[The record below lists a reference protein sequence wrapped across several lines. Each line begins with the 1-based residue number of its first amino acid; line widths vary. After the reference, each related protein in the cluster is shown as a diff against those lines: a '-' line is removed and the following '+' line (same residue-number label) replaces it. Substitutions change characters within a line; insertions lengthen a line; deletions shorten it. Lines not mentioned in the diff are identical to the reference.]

1 MNCPVCGKATRV
13 VDSRSLEGEVK
24 RRRKCPKGHLSYTM
38 QAPEYFVAGRAA
50 GRPKAAEKKL
60 PKPRKKIKPKKAAPL
75 PYPPAMKEWGL
86 AVTKDS
92 PLWLKSIAMK
102 LDER

>member
-1 MNCPVCGKATRV
+1 
-13 VDSRSLEGEVK
+13 
-24 RRRKCPKGHLSYTM
+24 M

>member
-1 MNCPVCGKATRV
+1 
-13 VDSRSLEGEVK
+13 
-24 RRRKCPKGHLSYTM
+24 M
-38 QAPEYFVAGRAA
+38 QDPERFVEGRAA
-50 GRPKAAEKKL
+50 GRPKVAEKKL
-60 PKPRKKIKPKKAAPL
+60 PKPKKIKPKKTAPL

-86 AVTKDS
+86 VVTKES

>member
-1 MNCPVCGKATRV
+1 MKCPVCGKATRV

-24 RRRKCPKGHLSYTM
+24 RRRKCPKGHLSYTI
-38 QAPEYFVAGRAA
+38 QAPEYFVAGRAT
-50 GRPKAAEKKL
+50 GRPRVEQKKP
-60 PKPRKKIKPKKAAPL
+60 PKPRKIKPKKAAPL

-86 AVTKDS
+86 VVTKES